1 MKINGYELNLSEE
14 ELNHILEKQ
23 TREIKLV
30 THNFAAYQALSE
42 GDKKAFE
49 HLCRAAHL
57 INDVALEQDNALN
70 RPLLKALE
78 TEALHSEYAAKAL
91 KLFKSLNGVAG
102 LNGID
107 PEPVQIFKG
116 LPLLKGRN
124 FYPADLSVEEF
135 QQILIK
141 MAQKGMIDE
150 IRRILSARTMVRREG
165 SLLKAIDYT
174 EYFAQA
180 FSDIA
185 NELEVAAHYT
195 TDSLL
200 KDYLG
205 WQAQALLQN
214 NPEMDA
220 LADEHWAQMQFNA
233 IEFTISR
240 ENYEDEMTG
249 TVYDYPLLAD
259 ILKQN
264 DIQVVSKDTLGCRV
278 GFLNLSG
285 TNLILESQKG
295 LPLLA
300 LQMPFADCYKQSVRH
315 DVKQTMVDADLAL
328 LTGDYAMCR
337 GGITTAQNLPNDDKL
352 AVQRGLGRRNVYHR
366 QVRAAVDLE
375 RQQKILDMLV
385 APELHAYIDVESRH
399 YFVIGHENGHSL
411 GPDNSYKNAL
421 GVYQHV
427 IEEHKANTVS
437 IAFMHEQYSGDDLK
451 KIYAT
456 WVLSLFLQ
464 AKPVLSKP
472 HRVADLIEF
481 NFLLENEAIFF
492 DENKK
497 LHIRF
502 EKIQP
507 VVYALLKK
515 TIEVQLSRSSQSAEE
530 FINRWSSW
538 GELNAYI
545 AQCQKSLGLKP
556 YIRLVADF

>member
-14 ELNHILEKQ
+14 ELDHILEKQ

-135 QQILIK
+135 QQILIE

-385 APELHAYIDVESRH
+385 APELHAYIDAESRH

-530 FINRWSSW
+530 FINRWSNW

>member
-464 AKPVLSKP
+464 NPC
-472 HRVADLIEF
+472 F
-481 NFLLENEAIFF
+481 
-492 DENKK
+492 
-497 LHIRF
+497 
-502 EKIQP
+502 Q
-507 VVYALLKK
+507 
-515 TIEVQLSRSSQSAEE
+515 SR
-530 FINRWSSW
+530 
-538 GELNAYI
+538 I
-545 AQCQKSLGLKP
+545 AWR
-556 YIRLVADF
+556 I

>member
-14 ELNHILEKQ
+14 ELDHILEKQ

-116 LPLLKGRN
+116 LPLFKGRN

-135 QQILIK
+135 QQILIE

-530 FINRWSSW
+530 FINRWSNW

>member
-507 VVYALLKK
+507 VVYDLLKK

-530 FINRWSSW
+530 FINRWSNW

>member
-530 FINRWSSW
+530 FINRWSNW